1 MSIWDSIQGSIGNA
15 VDTVSEG
22 FQDYVGNEVNNWVNQ
37 SDPGRPET
45 VQPEPSPLPY
55 SGPDQGAQQ
64 RAAAMSEQLQQ
75 WLPWAAVGLAAVAF
89 IAYQG
94 GR

>member
-22 FQDYVGNEVNNWVNQ
+22 FTEYVGNEVDSWVNR

-55 SGPDQGAQQ
+55 NGPDQGAQQ
-64 RAAAMSEQLQQ
+64 RAAAMSSQLNEL
-75 WLPWAAVGLAAVAF
+75 LPWVAIGLGIVAVVALT
-89 IAYQG
+89 G
-94 GR
+94 SR

>member
-15 VDTVSEG
+15 VDTVSDG
-22 FQDYVGNEVNNWVNQ
+22 FGEYVGNEVDSWVNR

-45 VQPEPSPLPY
+45 VQPDPSPLPY
-55 SGPDQGAQQ
+55 NGPDRTSQQ
-64 RAAAMSEQLQQ
+64 QAAAMSEQLDKL
-75 WLPWAAVGLAAVAF
+75 LPWAAVALAVVAYV
-89 IAYQG
+89 AYQG